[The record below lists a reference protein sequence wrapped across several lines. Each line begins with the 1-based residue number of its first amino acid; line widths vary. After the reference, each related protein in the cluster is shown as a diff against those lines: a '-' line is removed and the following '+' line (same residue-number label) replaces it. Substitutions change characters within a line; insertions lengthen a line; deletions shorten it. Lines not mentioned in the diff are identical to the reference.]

1 MNQVHGDRATGAGA
15 AVRAGTQGPL
25 GERGE
30 GGGRKE
36 EEEEVGGRKKQD
48 LHQG

>member
-15 AVRAGTQGPL
+15 AVRLETQGPL
-25 GERGE
+25 GEREE
-30 GGGRKE
+30 GGGRK